1 MPRTPSL
8 ENDDSIQFTLRLPPD
23 CDAWIRSQAKKEIRS
38 VNAQI
43 VNLIRQAMQ
52 AQQAGS
58 VTLTATGT
66 VGKPSE

>member
-23 CDAWIRSQAKKEIRS
+23 CDAWIRSQAKKESRS

-52 AQQAGS
+52 ASQSS
-58 VTLTATGT
+58 VTLTASGT